1 MDAAKSLQPIW
12 SLPRVKVAQF
22 NDAFDLAK
30 NRLRAITAEIGIDAR
45 TVIGA

>member
-1 MDAAKSLQPIW
+1 
-12 SLPRVKVAQF
+12 VAQF

-30 NRLRAITAEIGIDAR
+30 NRVSAITAEIGFDAR